1 MAKTE
6 EAGRG
11 WTILSAALTNR
22 PRARQKNHPIS
33 IVERDGAEYLRAP
46 LIRKCRIKYRG
57 EILTFGQ
64 EEFDQILKNHKG
76 RIWDAPPY
84 IRVAHGDSFGLA
96 WFARVGD
103 EEPHGDMVQE
113 NDWLVAYAL
122 PTDEDVK
129 RAERG
134 YKYTSIDVHPDYS
147 SNQMGL
153 SFSSDE
159 FEEIDEDEVT
169 EEVSMSDEGKQEKVI
184 TLSEKEYKSLL
195 ASESEKN
202 ATLQKELDEVKVMKA
217 KLETERVANHR
228 QLFLTSVD
236 GVIEKA
242 TARRSEDG
250 KTALPAFVL
259 NTAKAIM
266 KLGAIESGSGVIE
279 LDRKGGEIAVVNYI
293 FNAINYLLTNM
304 PITPMATEG
313 STGHEE
319 NRMRTD
325 NEETI
330 KFGTEEISLEKFLE
344 AEAKK
349 SVGLPA
355 EEVTQ

>member
-1 MAKTE
+1 M
-6 EAGRG
+6 
-11 WTILSAALTNR
+11 
-22 PRARQKNHPIS
+22 
-33 IVERDGAEYLRAP
+33 
-46 LIRKCRIKYRG
+46 
-57 EILTFGQ
+57 
-64 EEFDQILKNHKG
+64 
-76 RIWDAPPY
+76 
-84 IRVAHGDSFGLA
+84 A

-134 YKYTSIDVHPDYS
+134 YKYTSIDVHPDYV

-153 SFSSDE
+153 AFSSDE
-159 FEEIDEDEVT
+159 FEEVDEDEVT
-169 EEVSMSDEGKQEKVI
+169 KEVSMSDDDKKEKVI

-195 ASESEKN
+195 ASESDKN
-202 ATLQKELDEVKVMKA
+202 ATLQKELDEVKAMKA

-228 QLFLTSVD
+228 QLFMASVD

-250 KTALPAFVL
+250 KTALPAFIL
-259 NTAKAIM
+259 NTAKSIM
-266 KLGAIESGSGVIE
+266 KLEAIESGSGAIE
-279 LDRKGGEIAVVNYI
+279 LDRTGGEIAVVDYI
-293 FNAINYLLTNM
+293 YNAMNYLLTNM
-304 PITPMATEG
+304 SITSMATEG

-319 NRMRTD
+319 NKMD
-325 NEETI
+325 AGEKETI
-330 KFGTEEISLEKFLE
+330 KFGTEEIGLEEFLG
-344 AEAKK
+344 AEARL

-355 EEVTQ
+355 KEETQ